1 MTGRTSKAS
10 RASIKAEL
18 PGPFRVRLQAA
29 LGKDNVLTDPADC
42 WPYGQDNSR
51 KHAPPDAVAFATT
64 HAQVLETVR
73 LCNEFNVPIV
83 ARGRGTGTTGS
94 AVPVR
99 GGLVLSLERM
109 DRIVDMDPANRVMRV
124 EPGVLNQAIQ
134 DKAAEHG
141 FFWPPDPTSGAYCT
155 VGGNIAVNAAGPR
168 ALKYGSTR
176 ENVLGLVAVTGQ
188 GEEIHTGTYTTKG
201 VVGYDL
207 TRLIIGSEGTLAIVT
222 EATLKLTS
230 LPESRRTLQA
240 VYADVRAAAAAV
252 SRIMA
257 QPVTPYALEFMDAQ
271 AIEMIRNYSAVEL
284 PRGAGALLMIEMDG
298 PEAAMANIVAG
309 ELPRGAGALLMIEMD
324 GPEAAMD
331 GIVAGISA
339 AARGDGLLSLA
350 AGTKDEASALWATRK
365 ALSPA
370 LRNIAPNK
378 LNEDVVVPVSRIP
391 DLIDG
396 LEKLSREYGIP
407 IVNFGHAGNGNIHVN
422 LLYDSQDPLQERNAL
437 PCLSKVFDLVL
448 KLGGTLSGEHGIG
461 IAKRDYINRA
471 IDPVTLDLMRRI
483 KRQFDPRGILNPEK
497 IFPPR

>member
-1 MTGRTSKAS
+1 MS
-10 RASIKAEL
+10 EV
-18 PGPFRVRLQAA
+18 PGPFVERLKAI
-29 LGKDNVLTDPADC
+29 LGSQNVLTDPADR

-51 KHAPPDAVAFATT
+51 KHTPPDCVAFATT

-73 LCNEFNVPIV
+73 LCNRFEVPIV

-124 EPGVLNQAIQ
+124 EPGVINQAIQ
-134 DKAAEHG
+134 DQAAQHG
-141 FFWPPDPTSGAYCT
+141 FFWPPDPTSSAYCT
-155 VGGNIAVNAAGPR
+155 VGGNIALNAAGPR
-168 ALKYGSTR
+168 ALKYGTTR
-176 ENVLGLVAVTGQ
+176 ENVLGLVAVTGN
-188 GEEIHTGTYTTKG
+188 GDEIHTGTYTTKG

-222 EATLKLTS
+222 EATLKLTP

-240 VYADVRAAAAAV
+240 IYDSVRNAAAAV

-257 QPVTPYALEFMDAQ
+257 QPVTPYALEFMDAA
-271 AIEMIRNYSAVEL
+271 AIEMIRRYSQAEL
-284 PRGAGALLMIEMDG
+284 PRGAGALLMIEVDG
-298 PEAAMANIVAG
+298 PEAAM
-309 ELPRGAGALLMIEMD
+309 EKM
-324 GPEAAMD
+324 
-331 GIVAGISA
+331 VAGITA
-339 AARGDGLLSLA
+339 AAYGDGLLHLA
-350 AGTKDEASALWATRK
+350 AAKNKQEAAALWATRK

-370 LRNIAPNK
+370 LRTIAPNK

-396 LEKLSREYGIP
+396 LEMLAREYGIP

-422 LLYDSQDPLQERNAL
+422 LLYDTQDPEQERNAL
-437 PCLSKVFDLVL
+437 PCLSRVFDLVL

-483 KRQFDPRGILNPEK
+483 KRQFDPKGILNPDK
-497 IFPPR
+497 VFPPG